1 MFIDYRKILAHSV
14 WHLETDCYTLSSSQQ
29 EWLLHEGSL
38 TQKLCEV
45 ATNFNVEVVQEKWIA
60 KNSDK
65 TTACNEDVWL
75 REVLLKEGD
84 TNWIFAQTLVPRS
97 TIENIAQNVLE
108 LGNQPIGLWLFS
120 QNPTRTKLEWTQTKN
135 GLFARRG
142 VYEIEGYSL
151 EIRELFLSDFPYL
164 VG

>member
-1 MFIDYRKILAHSV
+1 MFIDYRKILSESV
-14 WHLETDCYTLSSSQQ
+14 WHLETDCFSLSSSQQ

-45 ATNFNVEVVQEKWIA
+45 ATNFNVEVVQEKWVV
-60 KNSDK
+60 KNSQNL
-65 TTACNEDVWL
+65 TACSEDMWL
-75 REVLLKEGD
+75 REVLLKDGD

-120 QNPTRTKLEWTQTKN
+120 QNPTRTKLAWTKTKN

-142 VYEIEGYSL
+142 VYEIRGYSL
-151 EIRELFLSDFPYL
+151 EIRELFLETFPYL
-164 VG
+164 